1 MRATALGVKR
11 GNLRSSGSSRSTF
24 SLTSKGDGRLSF
36 AEIGLMEAE
45 FATLLRQAT
54 SDAELL
60 SVTSTSPT
68 ETTGI
73 RRSGTASTL
82 SEGSDERAR
91 SSSNSCL
98 HALFLRPPYAS
109 PSSWQVLV
117 HPNHAVK
124 ISWDVL
130 ISVMIIHSVLAVPFI
145 IGFGLETP
153 ESMQIL
159 DAIMD
164 VFFALDILLTFV
176 TAYVDERE
184 TLILSY
190 RTVARRYLTGFFIID
205 VLSVFPM
212 EPVMRLAEPD
222 VAKSA
227 NALKILRLV
236 RLMKLGRLFKLKKL
250 SALLEEKL
258 NLSLQMMD
266 MIKVMCKVVFLVH
279 LLACFMFWIAMPLC
293 PDGSS
298 GACKAVTPQADN
310 FRQWGNWVVMH
321 EVDQF
326 DTSGRYL
333 ATFHFI
339 TATLM
344 AVGYGD
350 IYPGN
355 SLERA
360 VCLVVQLIGAVVF
373 GFILSCITAAIETS
387 NPRDLEQKKRLG
399 EIKNWVRGRDLP
411 KSLKDR
417 VWAHFNY
424 LTSARSAFRDEH
436 ALLLSMPSNLRSQL
450 VDASRSGYC
459 HAVQAA
465 FGHDEKNLVTE
476 LAVQVSPMQLT
487 FGTVVLD
494 FGELVTDLLIV
505 SSGRVNAMVIED
517 QQKPDR
523 SPLEHYLK
531 LGLTKF
537 DGKSGAKTESAG
549 QNSQSGRVC
558 FEGSSAGKASDGA
571 LHAHLESAD
580 RRGELHMK
588 SRDVRRK
595 ASQQKRVNSSMAER
609 FAQGLGLLPTKH
621 TVMQEE
627 ELRPDYVLCGIYGDM
642 EICCYFPLSPVTYVC
657 GTFRTELFSVNLDAL
672 ERLIGQYPTKV
683 KEFESAGRLA
693 CQELADA
700 ALSAEWSGG
709 ALPHSPQTQPSRM
722 RGLIVY
728 KGKATDVRELP
739 KDIIEDTDAKFED
752 GELGTPQVMT
762 KHLGKFGDVVTDVE
776 PCENLTKRW
785 IIASND
791 QKKIVWD
798 LSIGAL
804 VIYSVLVI
812 TYRVSFGTT
821 PGTFLFVVD
830 VIVDIIFGFDLLMNF
845 RTAFIDSDGSVNTIP
860 SDIAWNYCKG
870 WLMIDFLSTAP
881 IDRIIEASVPD
892 NAEAR
897 MLKLARFAR
906 LFRLMK
912 LARMLKLFKL
922 IELAESSVEVSP
934 VVIKLIALLI
944 NVAFLAHMVACF
956 WHWIVSFNPYDDAC
970 ESGMLKCTEG
980 GPNSAT
986 SWLANLGGHE
996 GTDVQKYLAAL
1007 YWVFTTM
1014 TTVGYGDITPT
1025 NNIER
1030 IFAVAVMI
1038 FGATVFGYI
1047 VGSVAEMAS
1056 QGQHKPA
1063 MESIMML
1070 RHYCEEQQLSQNIL
1084 RSVRQHYQFWYQQ
1097 NSPYEYEA
1105 ELLSKMPPPL
1115 RKEVII
1121 HIHRHLFSSLALF
1134 RRPLPIWL
1142 EAVLVRMLEP
1152 QAYNAGE
1159 LIMHPSE
1166 ARLPHE
1172 IYFIHEGSCE
1182 AYLYTPGIAVG
1193 IVHPSKASPQEGQN
1207 VNKVA
1212 PAPLTDSLDP
1222 LECYGP
1228 GSVVGI
1234 EPLLGEEAMQ
1244 AFGLPVHFFVRAS
1257 LSGTCRA
1264 FSLRLQILIEAA
1276 RSNSHMA
1283 AMLKEIISQTVT
1295 QEGKRRIKGRHNGRV
1310 EFYRRIEAA
1319 LASQASYV
1327 ADIDSPGLVVKDASP
1342 KSLTVVSANTVS
1354 SGQVQPPVSRV
1365 APAPVGEPPEASIRN
1380 SPSAA
1385 TVSHIAEGYGD
1396 GTGGAVSGNL

>member
-11 GNLRSSGSSRSTF
+11 GNVRSSGSSRSNF
-24 SLTSKGDGRLSF
+24 SLASKGDGKTNF

-45 FATLLRQAT
+45 FATLVRQAT

-60 SVTSTSPT
+60 SDGGPSSS
-68 ETTGI
+68 I
-73 RRSGTASTL
+73 RRSGTTSTL
-82 SEGSDERAR
+82 SADSDEKAR
-91 SSSNSCL
+91 NAGSCL
-98 HALFLRPPYAS
+98 HGLFLRPPYVS

-124 ISWDVL
+124 ISWDLL

-145 IGFGLETP
+145 IGFGLDVP
-153 ESMQIL
+153 DSVQIL

-164 VFFALDILLTFV
+164 TFFALDIMLAFV

-184 TLILSY
+184 SLILSH
-190 RTVARRYLTGFFIID
+190 RIVARRYLSGFFIID

-212 EPVMRLAEPD
+212 EPVMRVAEPNA
-222 VAKSA
+222 AKSGS
-227 NALKILRLV
+227 ALKILRLV

-250 SALLEEKL
+250 SALLEEQL
-258 NLSLQMMD
+258 NLSQQMMD
-266 MIKVMCKVVFLVH
+266 MIKIMCKVVFLVH

-298 GACKAVTPQADN
+298 GACKAATPGADN
-310 FRQWGNWVVMH
+310 FREWGNWVVMH

-326 DTSGRYL
+326 DASSRYL

-350 IYPGN
+350 IYPAN

-387 NPRDLEQKKRLG
+387 NPRDLEHKKRMG

-411 KSLKDR
+411 KSLRDR
-417 VWAHFNY
+417 VWMHFTY

-436 ALLLSMPSNLRSQL
+436 SLLLSMPSNLRSQL
-450 VDASRSGYC
+450 VEASKSGYC

-465 FGHDEKNLVTE
+465 FDNDERNLVVE
-476 LAVQVSPMQLT
+476 LAVQVSPMQLN

-494 FGELVTDLLIV
+494 FGELVTDLFIV

-517 QQKPDR
+517 QQNPNR
-523 SPLEHYLK
+523 SSLEHYLK
-531 LGLTKF
+531 VGLTKF
-537 DGKSGAKTESAG
+537 EGKSGAKPETGG
-549 QNSQSGRVC
+549 QNSQSSRVC
-558 FEGSSAGKASDGA
+558 FESCSTGKASDGG
-571 LHAHLESAD
+571 LHSHHESSD
-580 RRGELHMK
+580 RRGDPHLK

-595 ASQQKRVNSSMAER
+595 ASQQKRVTSSMAQR
-609 FAQGLGLLPTKH
+609 FAHGLGLLPKPQ

-627 ELRPDYVLCGIYGDM
+627 ELRPDYVLCGIYGEM
-642 EICCYFPLSPVTYVC
+642 EICCYFPLSPVTFVC
-657 GTFRTELFSVNLDAL
+657 GTFKTELFSVNLDGL

-683 KEFESAGRLA
+683 KEFESNGKLA

-709 ALPHSPQTQPSRM
+709 ALPQCPHTQSRM
-722 RGLIVY
+722 RGLVVY

-739 KDIIEDTDAKFED
+739 KEIIEDTETKLEVIAS
-752 GELGTPQVMT
+752 GTPQVLT

-776 PCENLTKRW
+776 PPENLTKRW
-785 IIASND
+785 IINSND

-798 LSIGAL
+798 LGIGLL

-812 TYRVSFGTT
+812 TYRVSFGTE
-821 PGTFLFVVD
+821 PGPFLFAVD
-830 VIVDIIFGFDLLMNF
+830 IITDIIFGADLLMNF
-845 RTAFIDSDGSVNTIP
+845 RTSFIDSDGSINTIP
-860 SDIAWNYCKG
+860 TYIASNYLRG
-870 WLMIDFLSTAP
+870 WFTVDFLSTAP

-912 LARMLKLFKL
+912 LTRMLKLFKL
-922 IELAESSVEVSP
+922 MDMAESSVKVSP
-934 VVIKLIALLI
+934 FAIRLGGLLI

-956 WHWIVSFNPYDDAC
+956 WHWIVSFTPYTDAC
-970 ESGMLKCTEG
+970 ESGQLKCTG
-980 GPNSAT
+980 ANSPT
-986 SWLANLGGHE
+986 SWLANLDDVYD
-996 GTDVQKYLAAL
+996 GTDAQKYLAAL

-1063 MESIMML
+1063 TESLMML
-1070 RHYCEEQQLSQNIL
+1070 RHYCEEQSLPQHIL
-1084 RSVRQHYQFWYQQ
+1084 RSVRQHYEFFHQQ
-1097 NSPYEYEA
+1097 NSPYDYEA

-1115 RKEVII
+1115 RKEVTVYI
-1121 HIHRHLFSSLALF
+1121 HEHLFRSLALF
-1134 RRPLPIWL
+1134 RQPQPTWL
-1142 EAVLVRMLEP
+1142 EAMLVRMLEP

-1159 LIMHPSE
+1159 LIMHPRE

-1172 IYFIHEGSCE
+1172 LYFIHDGSCE
-1182 AYLYTPGIAVG
+1182 AYLFTPGHTVG

-1207 VNKVA
+1207 ASKVA
-1212 PAPLTDSLDP
+1212 PAPDDSLDP

-1244 AFGLPVHFFVRAS
+1244 AFGLPVNFYVRAS

-1264 FSLRLQILIEAA
+1264 FSLRMQTIIEAA
-1276 RSNSHMA
+1276 RSNPHMA
-1283 AMLKEIISQTVT
+1283 AMLKEILSQTVT
-1295 QEGKRRIKGRHNGRV
+1295 SEGKRRIKGRHDGRMQ
-1310 EFYRRIEAA
+1310 FYSRLEAA
-1319 LASQASYV
+1319 LASQAAYV
-1327 ADIDSPGLVVKDASP
+1327 ADIDSSP
-1342 KSLTVVSANTVS
+1342 MVSANTNTVS
-1354 SGQVQPPVSRV
+1354 SGRVQPPVSSV
-1365 APAPVGEPPEASIRN
+1365 APSPVGEPPEASIKK
-1380 SPSAA
+1380 SQSVA
-1385 TVSHIAEGYGD
+1385 TASHIAEGCGD
-1396 GTGGAVSGNL
+1396 GTGGDVSGNP